1 MARLVDMG
9 AAQNLVVMTDQIF
22 SSSKFLNGDAIVEF
36 VRHLC
41 EASWTEIEESAAAG
55 APRMYCL
62 QRLVEISYYNMA
74 RIRLEWSRI
83 WAILGEHFNK
93 VGTHRNPQVANFAVD
108 ALRQLSMRFLEK
120 GELAHFQFQKD
131 FLAPFDYIF
140 ANNPNVA
147 IQDMV
152 RPRVCPRPGV
162 APKPACSPARVSRRR
177 RWGPPRSRSSAV

>member
-1 MARLVDMG
+1 MGCLSVARGSVW
-9 AAQNLVVMTDQIF
+9 AAGSQ
-22 SSSKFLNGDAIVEF
+22 DAIVEF

-41 EASWTEIEESAAAG
+41 ETSWADIEASAATAE
-55 APRMYCL
+55 PRLYAL
-62 QRLVEISYYNMA
+62 QKLVEISYYNMA

-93 VGTHRNPQVANFAVD
+93 VGTHPSLPVASFAVD

-140 ANNPNVA
+140 ANNTDLG
-147 IQDMV
+147 IRDMV
-152 RPRVCPRPGV
+152 RCPLESKHPR
-162 APKPACSPARVSRRR
+162 AYA
-177 RWGPPRSRSSAV
+177 